1 MIKSKLDSDCTGRM
15 RLEFI
20 VGMGEGVSIID
31 TKFAFESGENIVAN
45 EKTIERYVVVGW
57 EPHRILFSTD
67 LL

>member
-1 MIKSKLDSDCTGRM
+1 M

-31 TKFAFESGENIVAN
+31 TKFSFESGKNIVAN
-45 EKTIERYVVVGW
+45 EKIIERYVVVGW